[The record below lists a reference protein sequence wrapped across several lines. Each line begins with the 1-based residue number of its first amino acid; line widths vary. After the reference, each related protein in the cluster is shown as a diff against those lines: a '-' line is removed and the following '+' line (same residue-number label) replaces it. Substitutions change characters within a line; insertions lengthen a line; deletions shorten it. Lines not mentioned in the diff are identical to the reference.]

1 MPKVIYANL
10 IWFLIIMVGT
20 VRAAI
25 YRHTSESWQ
34 CMPASVIRNYDL
46 MFVGAYG
53 CLFLISLV
61 GILKRKRWGYECA
74 MGFNYTLSALV
85 IIPFIAIF
93 IFTIT
98 NGIPLSFLSQID
110 LATYL
115 NYIVVSIVSIVFI
128 FFMRRPNVKSLFN
141 KRI

>member
-10 IWFLIIMVGT
+10 IWFFIVMVGA
-20 VRAAI
+20 VNGSI
-25 YRHTSESWQ
+25 SRHKSEFWQ
-34 CMPASVIRNYDL
+34 GMPDVSRNYDL
-46 MFVGAYG
+46 LFLGAYG
-53 CLFLISLV
+53 CLFLMSLV

-74 MGFNYTLSALV
+74 MGFNYTLSALIV
-85 IIPFIAIF
+85 IPFIAIF

-115 NYIVVSIVSIVFI
+115 NYIVVSTVSIVFI
-128 FFMRRPNVKSLFN
+128 FFMRRPNIKSLFN